1 MQPWQIPK
9 DKVQTGKGGGKGGTR
24 TDHLTSGEIKGP
36 GWIITAAGPIT
47 EWLIGPKPH
56 TVWDNIVQSVQT
68 QCQHGAS
75 LAGAVLSPYPET
87 HCWPMT
93 FQHVQLQNAI
103 FRADCDPECC
113 QQRQMVADPLY
124 CRSLE
129 VTMNISH
136 KQARK
141 LAHWPGLQE
150 FFLLF
155 ERMSEFLIVQL
166 LPRSDLIQETELR
179 PLTEAEVN
187 SSGVYFLRASNTT
200 NHPCVVTV
208 SQVKCDFLPPQRP
221 ALLRLSQR

>member
-9 DKVQTGKGGGKGGTR
+9 DKVQTERGKKTGGACTN
-24 TDHLTSGEIKGP
+24 HLTSGEIKGP

-75 LAGAVLSPYPET
+75 LVGAVLSPYPET
-87 HCWPMT
+87 YCWPMT

-103 FRADCDPECC
+103 FHAGCDPEGC
-113 QQRQMVADPLY
+113 QQRQMVADPFY

-129 VTMNISH
+129 VTINISH

-141 LAHWPGLQE
+141 LAHWTRLQE
-150 FFLLF
+150 CTAFLKEHQNSWLCSY
-155 ERMSEFLIVQL
+155 RHAPVSYRRPIWGHWQRQ
-166 LPRSDLIQETELR
+166 RSIASVST
-179 PLTEAEVN
+179 
-187 SSGVYFLRASNTT
+187 FLRASNTT